1 MLKVEGVS
9 KSFGPVR
16 ALRNATIT
24 IGAHEVVG
32 LIGENGA
39 GKSTLMRILSGGM
52 RPDAGTIAV
61 DGSAVMLR
69 DTAQANRYG
78 IAMVFQEQSLLLNMS
93 VADNLHLANERP
105 FTRFGVIS
113 RRRMIEAA
121 RDRLARVG
129 LDIDPTLK
137 AGELGFAAR
146 QMVELAKALSLEERT
161 NAPLTILLDEPTS
174 VLESKD
180 IEILFERIRSLKS
193 RASFVFVSH
202 RLDEVLAISDRIYV
216 MKDGEIVA
224 ERPAG
229 ATSVPVLHAMM
240 VGRDLD
246 AEYYREARQKPP
258 LDEIVLEARG
268 LGVQGAYRNVDF
280 TLRRGEVLGV
290 AGVIGSGREEL
301 TRTLFGFLPQ
311 TSGALLI
318 EGRLA
323 SLRTPTQ
330 AVAAGV
336 GYIPRERRVE
346 GLVMDI
352 SVAANI
358 TLARLDATMRHGFID
373 HGRERAIAD
382 EWIRRIRDQDPERGA
397 GLSESQRRQPA
408 EDRDRTMVD
417 GAIRIS

>member
-1 MLKVEGVS
+1 
-9 KSFGPVR
+9 
-16 ALRNATIT
+16 
-24 IGAHEVVG
+24 
-32 LIGENGA
+32 
-39 GKSTLMRILSGGM
+39 
-52 RPDAGTIAV
+52 
-61 DGSAVMLR
+61 
-69 DTAQANRYG
+69 
-78 IAMVFQEQSLLLNMS
+78 
-93 VADNLHLANERP
+93 
-105 FTRFGVIS
+105 
-113 RRRMIEAA
+113 MIEAA

-129 LDIDPTLK
+129 LDIGPTLK

-174 VLESKD
+174 VLESND
-180 IEILFERIRSLKS
+180 IKILFERIRSLKS

-258 LDEIVLEARG
+258 LNEIVLEARG

-301 TRTLFGFLPQ
+301 TRTLSASCRRRPAPCLSMG
-311 TSGALLI
+311 
-318 EGRLA
+318 GRRA
-323 SLRTPTQ
+323 S
-330 AVAAGV
+330 
-336 GYIPRERRVE
+336 ERRRKLSRLE
-346 GLVMDI
+346 LATSRGNGGLKV
-352 SVAANI
+352 
-358 TLARLDATMRHGFID
+358 
-373 HGRERAIAD
+373 
-382 EWIRRIRDQDPERGA
+382 W
-397 GLSESQRRQPA
+397 
-408 EDRDRTMVD
+408 
-417 GAIRIS
+417 